1 MLVVISLETM
11 IERTKGLSIDYSALL
26 THSPSREQNFPLFC
40 GQPSSEGEGKTNKKK
55 SVVCGCTVS
64 RLFSFCV
71 VFCIGGALGVVCHW
85 III

>member
-40 GQPSSEGEGKTNKKK
+40 GQPSNEGEKQTRKRVWCVGGLFPVSFL
-55 SVVCGCTVS
+55 SV
-64 RLFSFCV
+64 
-71 VFCIGGALGVVCHW
+71 
-85 III
+85 